1 MSISTYEI
9 SVPKK
14 IYSPTVDKDLEFD
27 STLPEHCPD
36 IARIIKVDCT
46 PFVESCTIS
55 DGQSTVIG
63 KAVYDLLYETDYKN
77 RLRCCSFTQDFSI
90 STPISKGDIS
100 NLSAFSRVCCE
111 KISCRLLSPR
121 RVIIKSSL
129 CADFDIEGESIC
141 KAIAIDEDGE
151 TFFRKKTVG
160 FDGRESIYQSDYSF
174 SELLPLA
181 QSEKCIGEIV
191 CGSITLQSPQINIQN
206 GIAEIRT
213 TATIHTLCEEENNE
227 GKYYASAKTMP
238 LNIEYQNEAIGDYKS
253 IRTEL
258 IPFGAEF
265 VPELDQYGESRV
277 IKTSFSIRVNMHISE
292 PKAYSVAD
300 DMFEKN
306 HDSTPVVASI
316 SLPHT
321 IAKSSVRDFGTTVEI
336 TDEGAVLSGNLIAT
350 LLVDTA
356 EGIYSFDH
364 PIPFRQILGDF
375 SDRDDVVTA
384 TTGPF
389 DSVVTLHSDGSA
401 SLRIISDAQ
410 LFVRAESKESFLSD
424 VSKRT
429 PRQVESEDSVLIYC
443 FPKKNEDLWSV
454 AKLYRVD
461 PESITTAN
469 PNRFD
474 EQGIITDSGKPILI
488 NI

>member
-1 MSISTYEI
+1 M
-9 SVPKK
+9 
-14 IYSPTVDKDLEFD
+14 
-27 STLPEHCPD
+27 
-36 IARIIKVDCT
+36 
-46 PFVESCTIS
+46 
-55 DGQSTVIG
+55 
-63 KAVYDLLYETDYKN
+63 
-77 RLRCCSFTQDFSI
+77 
-90 STPISKGDIS
+90 
-100 NLSAFSRVCCE
+100 
-111 KISCRLLSPR
+111 
-121 RVIIKSSL
+121 
-129 CADFDIEGESIC
+129 
-141 KAIAIDEDGE
+141 
-151 TFFRKKTVG
+151 
-160 FDGRESIYQSDYSF
+160 
-174 SELLPLA
+174 
-181 QSEKCIGEIV
+181 
-191 CGSITLQSPQINIQN
+191 
-206 GIAEIRT
+206 
-213 TATIHTLCEEENNE
+213 
-227 GKYYASAKTMP
+227 
-238 LNIEYQNEAIGDYKS
+238 
-253 IRTEL
+253 
-258 IPFGAEF
+258 
-265 VPELDQYGESRV
+265 

-306 HDSTPVVASI
+306 HDSTAVVASI
-316 SLPHT
+316 SMPRT
-321 IAKSSVRDFGTTVEI
+321 IAKSNTGFSVDAKLPPMTPKPETLLDSSVRDFGTTVEI

-375 SDRDDVVTA
+375 SDRDAVVTA